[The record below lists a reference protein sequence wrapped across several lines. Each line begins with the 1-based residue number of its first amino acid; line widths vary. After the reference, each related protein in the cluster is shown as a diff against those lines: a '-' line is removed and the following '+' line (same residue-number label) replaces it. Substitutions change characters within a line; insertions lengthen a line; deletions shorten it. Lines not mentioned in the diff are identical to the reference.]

1 MKIVFMGTP
10 DFATGILEA
19 ILLSGKHDIVA
30 VVTAVDKPAGR
41 GMQPMKSSVKHFA
54 EKHQLPILQPEKL
67 KDAVF
72 IETLKK
78 LQADIFVVVAFRML
92 PEDVWRIPSKGT
104 FNLHASL
111 LPQYRGAAPIN
122 WAIINGETQT
132 GVTTFFIND
141 KIDEGDIILT
151 RTIDIAEEDN
161 VGSLHDKLVEI
172 GKKTVLETLEKIENK
187 TVVETKQANFALLK
201 TAPKI
206 FKKDCKINWNQP
218 TRSIHNFIR
227 GLSPYPVAFTVFT
240 HDNKQEG
247 MIKIYKSR
255 PEWEDHTQKAG
266 LIETDNKTYVRIAC
280 PDGYI
285 YVEEIQLVGK
295 KRLPVKEFLLGNKNL
310 HLTECH

>member
-19 ILLSGKHDIVA
+19 ILLSGKHDVVS

-41 GMQPMKSSVKHFA
+41 GMQPMKSSVKHVA
-54 EKHQLPILQPEKL
+54 EKNQLPILQPEKL
-67 KDAVF
+67 KDVVF

-78 LQADIFVVVAFRML
+78 LQADVFVVVAFRML
-92 PEDVWRIPSKGT
+92 PEDVWRIPVKGT

-141 KIDEGDIILT
+141 KIDEGDIILA
-151 RTIDIAEEDN
+151 RTIDITEEDN
-161 VGSLHDKLVEI
+161 AGSLHDKLLEI
-172 GKKTVLETLEKIENK
+172 GKKVIFETLEQIENQ
-187 TVVETKQANFALLK
+187 TVVETKQANVALLK

-218 TRSIHNFIR
+218 TRSIYNFIR

-240 HDNKQEG
+240 PDNKQEE

-255 PEWEDHTQKAG
+255 LEWQDHTQKAG

-310 HLTECH
+310 HLTECR